1 MASLARINGL
11 KRVER
16 MFSKVKER
24 ANTLTGE
31 SKVQQ
36 FMSALL
42 LTMPNWVSTEFSL
55 VEYKGEGN
63 INVTLEKDSAYR
75 WRLVAS
81 GSDVLFI
88 EFGTGIV
95 YPSAPNAGEF
105 GFGPRTWSDTH
116 AQQIEKDLARG
127 GAGGWYYRK
136 EKVYG
141 NPGAYVMP
149 RAAMVIEEK
158 IQATFRQ
165 VYGR

>member
-1 MASLARINGL
+1 MPSLARINGL
-11 KRVER
+11 KSVER

-88 EFGTGIV
+88 EFGAGIV
-95 YPSAPNAGEF
+95 YPPAPNAGEF

-127 GAGGWYYRK
+127 GAGGWYYGG
-136 EKVYG
+136 EKTYG
-141 NPGAYVMP
+141 NPGANVMP

>member
-36 FMSALL
+36 FMSTLL
-42 LTMPNWVSTEFSL
+42 LTMPNWVSTEFG
-55 VEYKGEGN
+55 YTAAWYNGEGD
-63 INVTLEKDSAYR
+63 VSVSLEKDSAYR

-81 GSDVLFI
+81 GSDILFM

-95 YPSAPNAGEF
+95 YPPAPNAGEF

-116 AQQIEKDLARG
+116 AQAIAKSRG
-127 GAGGWYYRK
+127 GEWFYGGKLTWGNAGA
-136 EKVYG
+136 
-141 NPGAYVMP
+141 NVMP
-149 RAAMVIEEK
+149 RAATEIELKVRE
-158 IQATFRQ
+158 AFRQ

>member
-11 KRVER
+11 KSVER
-16 MFSKVKER
+16 MFKKAEAHADAYAS
-24 ANTLTGE
+24 E

-42 LTMPNWVSTEFSL
+42 ATMPNWVSTQFSL
-55 VEYKGEGN
+55 VEYKGEGA
-63 INVTLEKDSAYR
+63 INVTLEKDDAFH

-81 GSDVLFI
+81 GADVLFI

-95 YPSAPNAGEF
+95 YPPAPNAGEF

-116 AQQIEKDLARG
+116 AGQIEADLERG
-127 GAGGWYYRK
+127 GAGGWWYRK

-141 NPGAYVMP
+141 NPGANVMP
-149 RAAMVIEEK
+149 RAADVIRER
-158 IQATFRQ
+158 IQATFRA